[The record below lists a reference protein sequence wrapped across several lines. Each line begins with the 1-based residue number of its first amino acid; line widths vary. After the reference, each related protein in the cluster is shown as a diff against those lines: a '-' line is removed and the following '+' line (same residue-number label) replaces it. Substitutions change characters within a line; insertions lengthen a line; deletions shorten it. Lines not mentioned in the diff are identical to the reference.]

1 MQGKFI
7 ICLLFIALSN
17 IVSGQEA
24 RTFSLEE
31 ALDFGVQNNLQ
42 LKQAEIDIKISQS
55 KVREITA
62 IGLPR
67 VNAEASYNNFIDI
80 PTQVAEASAF
90 DPSAPA
96 GILVPLQFGLPHSLT
111 GGITASQLLFDGSY
125 FVGLKAAKEYMKY
138 SQLGADRTESEVKT
152 SITQTYINAIAAQE
166 NIEALEENKKNIE
179 QIYTETSKFYEVG
192 FLEKQDAD
200 QVRLLQSN
208 ITYQLD
214 FANRQHEAVLNLLKF
229 QMGVPVSET
238 ITLTDDIETLIDMGS
253 DNALSLI
260 NQPFSPTNH
269 IDYQTVLQGERLSE
283 LSLSN
288 TRTGYYPQLS
298 AFFTHSQNS
307 FSNDFSDI
315 VDKFYPTTLWGLQ
328 LNVPIFSSGMRYMK
342 TQQSKLELEKTRS
355 QKAMLEQSL
364 TMQAIN
370 AASSYKSALERYSVL
385 TDDLELAKS
394 IKETTRI
401 KFNEGLASS
410 NDLTQAES
418 QYLTT
423 LGNYINT
430 TIELL
435 NAKLNLVTACG
446 I

>member
-1 MQGKFI
+1 MHRKFI
-7 ICLLFIALSN
+7 IYISLIAFSAN
-17 IVSGQEA
+17 VSAQDA

-31 ALDFGVQNNLQ
+31 ALAYGVQNNLQ
-42 LKQAEIDIKISQS
+42 LKQAEMDIKISQS
-55 KVREITA
+55 KVREFTA
-62 IGLPR
+62 IGLPQ

-90 DPSAPA
+90 DPAAPA
-96 GILVPLQFGLPHSLT
+96 GLLVPLQFGLPHSLT

-125 FVGLKAAKEYMKY
+125 FVGLKSAKEFMKY
-138 SQLGADRTESEVKT
+138 SELGAERTESEVKT
-152 SITQTYINAIAAQE
+152 GISQTYINAIAAEE

-179 QIYTETSKFYEVG
+179 QIYLETSKFYEVG

-200 QVRLLQSN
+200 QVRLLKSN
-208 ITYQLD
+208 IAYQLD

-229 QMGVPVSET
+229 QMGIPVNET
-238 ITLTDDIETLIDMGS
+238 ISLTDNIETLIDMGS

-260 NQPFSPTNH
+260 NQPFSPANH
-269 IDYQTVLQGERLSE
+269 IDYQTVMQGERLSE

-307 FSNDFSDI
+307 FSNDFGDI

-355 QKAMLEQSL
+355 QKTMLEQSL

-370 AASSYKSALERYSVL
+370 AANSYKSALERYEVL
-385 TDDLELAKS
+385 TDDLELAKT

-410 NDLTQAES
+410 SELTQAES

-435 NAKLNLVTACG
+435 NAKLNLVTAYG

>member
-31 ALDFGVQNNLQ
+31 ALAFGGQNNLQ

-62 IGLPR
+62 IGLPQ

-111 GGITASQLLFDGSY
+111 AGITASQLLFDGSY

-364 TMQAIN
+364 TRQAIN

>member
-1 MQGKFI
+1 MHRKFI
-7 ICLLFIALSN
+7 IYLIFIPLGTSLVA
-17 IVSGQEA
+17 QEGKS
-24 RTFSLEE
+24 FSLEE
-31 ALDFGVQNNLQ
+31 ALAYGIKNNYQLQ
-42 LKQAEIDIKISQS
+42 QAQMDIQISQS

-62 IGLPR
+62 IGLPQ
-67 VNAEASYNNFIDI
+67 VNAEATYNNFIDI

-90 DPSAPA
+90 DPSAPP
-96 GILVPLQFGLPHSLT
+96 GVLVPLQFGLPHNLT

-125 FVGLKAAKEYMKY
+125 FVGIKSAKEYMKY
-138 SQLGADRTESEVKT
+138 SQLGAERSENEVKT
-152 SITQTYINAIAAQE
+152 SISQTYINAIAAQE

-179 QIYTETSKFYEVG
+179 QIYSETSKFYEVG

-214 FANRQHEAVLNLLKF
+214 YANRQYEAVLNLLKF
-229 QMGVPVSET
+229 QMGVPVNET
-238 ITLTDDIETLIDMGS
+238 ITLTDDIETLLEMGS
-253 DNALSLI
+253 DNALSLL
-260 NQPFSPTNH
+260 NQPFAPSNH
-269 IDYQTVLQGERLSE
+269 IDYQTVVQGERLSE

-307 FSNDFSDI
+307 FSKDI
-315 VDKFYPTTLWGLQ
+315 GDITDKFYPTTLWGLQ
-328 LNVPIFSSGMRYMK
+328 LKVPIFSSGMRYMK

-355 QKAMLEQSL
+355 QKSMLEQSL

-370 AASSYKSALERYSVL
+370 AASTYKSALERYEVL
-385 TDDLELAKS
+385 TEDLELAKT

-435 NAKLNLVTACG
+435 NAKLNLVTAYG

>member
-24 RTFSLEE
+24 RTFSLAE
-31 ALDFGVQNNLQ
+31 ALAFGGQNNLQ

-192 FLEKQDAD
+192 FLERQDAD